1 MHINIVKHI
10 AAQIV
15 NALDYCKTYNI
26 CHRDLKPENIMLDDN
41 FDIKIVRF
49 IINFYSYFIIIYFH
63 IKIDFSTGK
72 IIGNPFDKKLMKF
85 ENEKIIYDINDINF
99 NNIDLNSL
107 NCTESIFI
115 SNDNEKDKN
124 HDDNNLENK
133 ENKEDEEDEDN
144 SEKEKRRRPTFCGT
158 AEYVS
163 PEMLFGED
171 VEYEADYWALGCI
184 IYKLITGSSPFKEK
198 SQFLV
203 FQNIKTLN
211 IKWTDKIDI
220 VSKDLIKKLLKH
232 KPKERLGSFSISEI
246 INHEFFLDD
255 EKKNIIENMKPN
267 SIPFRNSLRTKGDMI
282 EQEIKLV
289 ILKEKENKKIFKI
302 KEQLVEKKSPYFHYN
317 TRILRLD
324 DTPKLEYLD
333 PETKEVKGTIYLTV
347 DCEAKVQNLEKFELV
362 TPKRS
367 FLFKVPDDDA
377 GVWGKLINDE
387 ITKLKENP
395 QLKNQSEELI
405 KKEIEFKNSQKKKDN
420 PKIY

>member
-1 MHINIVKHI
+1 MKYKN
-10 AAQIV
+10 
-15 NALDYCKTYNI
+15 N
-26 CHRDLKPENIMLDDN
+26 
-41 FDIKIVRF
+41 KI
-49 IINFYSYFIIIYFH
+49 
-63 IKIDFSTGK
+63 
-72 IIGNPFDKKLMKF
+72 L
-85 ENEKIIYDINDINF
+85 YDINDINF
-99 NNIDLNSL
+99 SSMNLNS
-107 NCTESIFI
+107 NVSE
-115 SNDNEKDKN
+115 NDKKE
-124 HDDNNLENK
+124 DNSSNK
-133 ENKEDEEDEDN
+133 ENEEDEDEDEDG
-144 SEKEKRRRPTFCGT
+144 EKEKSRRPTFCGT

-211 IKWTDKIDI
+211 IKWTDNIDK

-232 KPKERLGSFSISEI
+232 KPKERLGSNLINEI

-255 EKKNIIENMKPN
+255 EKNNIIENMKPN
-267 SIPFRNSLRTKGDMI
+267 TIPFRNSLRTKGDMI
-282 EQEIKLV
+282 EQEKKKENTN
-289 ILKEKENKKIFKI
+289 LKEKERKKVYKI

-317 TRILRLD
+317 SRILTLD

-333 PETKEVKGTIYLTV
+333 PTTNEVKGTIYLTV
-347 DCEAKVQNLEKFELV
+347 ECEAKVQNVEKFELV

-367 FLFKVPDDDA
+367 FLFKVPDEDA

-387 ITKLKENP
+387 ITKLIENP

-405 KKEIEFKNSQKKKDN
+405 KKEIELMNNHKGKDN